1 NVKVEGVIFDSEV
14 RELRTGRKILQ
25 LKITDYTDSIAVKM
39 FSRHGKNDED
49 VFDALSK
56 NDWVVVEGNVEYD
69 EFARDMVL
77 MIRNLNVINKPA
89 KEDTMAE
96 KRVELHLH
104 SEMSQM
110 DGLRN
115 IGEYVQRASDY
126 GHSAIAVTDHNNV
139 QAYPDAY

>member
-1 NVKVEGVIFDSEV
+1 
-14 RELRTGRKILQ
+14 
-25 LKITDYTDSIAVKM
+25 
-39 FSRHGKNDED
+39 
-49 VFDALSK
+49 
-56 NDWVVVEGNVEYD
+56 
-69 EFARDMVL
+69 
-77 MIRNLNVINKPA
+77 MIRNLNVFNKPA

-139 QAYPDAY
+139 QAYPDAYHAAQSAGIKMIYGMEGLLVDDGAPIAYMPQDLVLEDHQYVVFDVETTGLSSKYD